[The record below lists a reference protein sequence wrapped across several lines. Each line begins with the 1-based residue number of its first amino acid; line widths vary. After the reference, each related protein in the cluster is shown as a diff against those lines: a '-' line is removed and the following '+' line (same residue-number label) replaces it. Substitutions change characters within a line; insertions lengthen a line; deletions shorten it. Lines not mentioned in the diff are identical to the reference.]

1 MEEEKENSVQN
12 IVKAATVWK
21 FITAIVFL
29 FSTAIVWL
37 SKQNEHNKDVT
48 IEILK
53 ADKQTLQIQLDSSLA
68 RREHEGNTYLDYFI
82 TEVRMNREIITEGID
97 TLTKGQMKIYRKK

>member
-1 MEEEKENSVQN
+1 MEQKPQN
-12 IVKAATVWK
+12 DQLLKPATVWK

-53 ADKQTLQIQLDSSLA
+53 SDKAALQTQLDSSLS
-68 RREHEGNTYLDYFI
+68 RREHEGQTYLDYFI
-82 TEVRMNREIITEGID
+82 TEVRMNRQVITAGID
-97 TLTKGQMKIYRKK
+97 TLRRGQRRIYNKK